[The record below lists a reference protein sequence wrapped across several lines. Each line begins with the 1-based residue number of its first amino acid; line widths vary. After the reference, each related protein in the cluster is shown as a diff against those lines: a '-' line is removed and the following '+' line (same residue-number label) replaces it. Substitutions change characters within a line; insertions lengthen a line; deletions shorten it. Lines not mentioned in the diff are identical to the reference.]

1 MEIALYILIGFL
13 VGLSLSLI
21 WANSRKKAENQKFS
35 DLDRELQETRIK
47 KSENEKEVSIL
58 KEAIQKEENQNSELQ
73 TELTRLINENATSR
87 ETNKNLIEKLEGQKK
102 ELQEMKEQFKA
113 EFENLAQK
121 IFDEKSEKFAKQN
134 KSSLD
139 LLLDPLKERLKEF
152 QKKVEETHINTV
164 EQNTGLRE
172 ELKNIKELS
181 QLMTDEASNLTKALK
196 NDSKTQ
202 GNWGEMILESILESS
217 GLTKNQEYF
226 VQQSYTDD
234 SGRRLQPDVE
244 IKLPEDKWIV
254 VDSKV
259 SLTAYERYHSAESE
273 SDRQAALRE
282 HLKSLRTHF
291 KALSEKRYN
300 QLSDGKKLDFT
311 LMFVPVE
318 PAYLIALNE
327 DQKLFNEA
335 YERGVVM
342 VSPSTLIASLKIIAA
357 TWKHEKQN
365 KNAQEIAERGK
376 LLLEKFINFTEDFEK
391 VGDQINRTERAYQDA
406 MNKLKSGR
414 GNLVSQSHKLI
425 ELGIKT
431 DKQLSNTLIES
442 DDED

>member
-1 MEIALYILIGFL
+1 MEITLYILLGFFG
-13 VGLSLSLI
+13 GLSLSLI
-21 WANSRKKAENQKFS
+21 WLNGRKKTDNQKFTDVENALQES
-35 DLDRELQETRIK
+35 RIKSSETERELSIVR
-47 KSENEKEVSIL
+47 ENMR
-58 KEAIQKEENQNSELQ
+58 KEEARKLELQ
-73 TELTRLINENATSR
+73 KELTRQSNDYATAR
-87 ETNKNLIEKLEGQKK
+87 ETNKNLLEKLEGQKR
-102 ELQEMKEQFKA
+102 ELEEMKEQFKA

-139 LLLDPLKERLKEF
+139 LLLDPLRERLSEF
-152 QKKVEETHINTV
+152 QKKVEETHVKNV

-181 QLMTDEASNLTKALK
+181 HLMTNEASNLTKALK

-217 GLTKNQEYF
+217 GLTKDQEYF
-226 VQQSYTDD
+226 VQQSYTDS

-259 SLTAYERYHSAESE
+259 SLTAYERYHSAETDDE
-273 SDRQAALRE
+273 KQKTLRE
-282 HLKSLRTHF
+282 HLKSLRAHF

-311 LMFVPVE
+311 LMFVPIE

-342 VSPSTLIASLKIIAA
+342 VSPSTLVASLKIIAA

-391 VGDQINRTERAYQDA
+391 VGEQISRTERVYEDA
-406 MNKLKSGR
+406 LNKLKTGR

-431 DKQLSNTLIES
+431 DKQLSSSLIEG

>member
-1 MEIALYILIGFL
+1 MEIALYILLGFFGG
-13 VGLSLSLI
+13 VSVSLI
-21 WANSRKKAENQKFS
+21 WANSRKKEENHKLTEVEEALQESRISESEKE
-35 DLDRELQETRIK
+35 RELSLLRDTLR
-47 KSENEKEVSIL
+47 
-58 KEAIQKEENQNSELQ
+58 KEENHNSDLQ
-73 TELTRLINENATSR
+73 KELTNQSNDYATVR
-87 ETNKNLIEKLEGQKK
+87 ETNKNLLEKLEGQKR
-102 ELQEMKEQFKA
+102 ELEEMKEQFKT
-113 EFENLAQK
+113 EFENLAHK

-134 KSSLD
+134 KTSLD
-139 LLLDPLKERLKEF
+139 LLLDPLKERLSDF
-152 QKKVEETHINTV
+152 QKKVEETHINNV
-164 EQNTGLRE
+164 KQNTGLRE

-181 QLMTDEASNLTKALK
+181 QLMTSEASNLTKALK

-202 GNWGEMILESILESS
+202 GNWGEMILESILEGS
-217 GLTKNQEYF
+217 GLTKDQEYF
-226 VQQSYTDD
+226 VQQSYTD
-234 SGRRLQPDVE
+234 STGRRLQPDVE

-254 VDSKV
+254 IDSKV
-259 SLTAYERYHSAESE
+259 SLTAYERYHSAENEVDEQRS
-273 SDRQAALRE
+273 LRE
-282 HLKSLRTHF
+282 HLKSLRVHF
-291 KALSEKRYN
+291 RALSEKRYN

-391 VGDQINRTERAYQDA
+391 VGDQINRTERAYNDA
-406 MNKLKSGR
+406 MGKLKSGR

-431 DKQLSNTLIES
+431 DKQFSNTLIER

>member
-1 MEIALYILIGFL
+1 MEIALYILLGFFGG
-13 VGLSLSLI
+13 VSVSLI
-21 WANSRKKAENQKFS
+21 WANSRKKEENHKLTEVEEALQESRISESEKE
-35 DLDRELQETRIK
+35 RELSLLRDTLR
-47 KSENEKEVSIL
+47 
-58 KEAIQKEENQNSELQ
+58 KEENHNSDLQ
-73 TELTRLINENATSR
+73 KELTNQSNDYATVR
-87 ETNKNLIEKLEGQKK
+87 ETNKNLLEKLEGQKR
-102 ELQEMKEQFKA
+102 ELEEMKEQFKT

-134 KSSLD
+134 KTSLD
-139 LLLDPLKERLKEF
+139 LLLDPLKERLSDF
-152 QKKVEETHINTV
+152 QKKVEETHINNV
-164 EQNTGLRE
+164 KQNTGLRE

-181 QLMTDEASNLTKALK
+181 QLMTSEASNLTKALK

-202 GNWGEMILESILESS
+202 GNWGEMILESILEGS
-217 GLTKNQEYF
+217 GLTKDQEYF
-226 VQQSYTDD
+226 VQQSYTD
-234 SGRRLQPDVE
+234 STGRRLQPDVE

-254 VDSKV
+254 IDSKV
-259 SLTAYERYHSAESE
+259 SLTAYERYHSAENEVDEQRS
-273 SDRQAALRE
+273 LRE
-282 HLKSLRTHF
+282 HLKSLRVHF
-291 KALSEKRYN
+291 RALSEKRYN

-391 VGDQINRTERAYQDA
+391 VGDQINRTERAYNDA
-406 MNKLKSGR
+406 MGKLKSGR

-431 DKQLSNTLIES
+431 DKQFSNTLIER

>member
-1 MEIALYILIGFL
+1 MEIALYILLGFFG
-13 VGLSLSLI
+13 GLSIALI
-21 WANSRKKAENQKFS
+21 LANNRKKMENRKLSEVEKNLQESRISESEKEKELSILRETLRKEEAHNS
-35 DLDRELQETRIK
+35 DLQKNLTEQ
-47 KSENEKEVSIL
+47 SNEY
-58 KEAIQKEENQNSELQ
+58 
-73 TELTRLINENATSR
+73 ATAR
-87 ETNKNLIEKLEGQKK
+87 ETIKNLLERLDGQKK
-102 ELQEMKEQFKA
+102 ELEEMKEQFKI

-134 KSSLD
+134 KTSLD
-139 LLLDPLKERLKEF
+139 LLLDPLKERLSEF
-152 QKKVEETHINTV
+152 QKKVEETHINNV
-164 EQNTGLRE
+164 RQNTGLRE

-181 QLMTDEASNLTKALK
+181 QLMTNEASNLTKALK

-202 GNWGEMILESILESS
+202 GNWGEMILESILEGS
-217 GLTKNQEYF
+217 GLTKDQEYF
-226 VQQSYTDD
+226 VQQSYTDNT
-234 SGRRLQPDVE
+234 GRRLQPDVE

-259 SLTAYERYHSAESE
+259 SLTAYERYHSEE
-273 SDRQAALRE
+273 NEIEKQKFLKE
-282 HLKSLRTHF
+282 HLKSLRVHF
-291 KALSEKRYN
+291 RALSEKRYN

-335 YERGVVM
+335 YERGIVM

-391 VGDQINRTERAYQDA
+391 VGDQINRTERVYNDA
-406 MNKLKSGR
+406 MSKLKSGR

-425 ELGIKT
+425 ELGVKT
-431 DKQLSNTLIES
+431 DKQFSSTLIEG
-442 DDED
+442 DDEG

>member
-1 MEIALYILIGFL
+1 MNIFLYILLGFFG
-13 VGLSLSLI
+13 GLSLSLI
-21 WANSRKKAENQKFS
+21 FFFTTKKKDNTKLSETKDALQQSKIRES
-35 DLDRELQETRIK
+35 ETERELK
-47 KSENEKEVSIL
+47 IL
-58 KEAIQKEENQNSELQ
+58 KETFQKEESENAELRK
-73 TELTRLINENATSR
+73 ELTRQSNENATIR
-87 ETNKNLIEKLEGQKK
+87 ETNNNLIEKLNGQKK
-102 ELQEMKEQFKA
+102 ELEEMKEQFKS

-139 LLLDPLKERLKEF
+139 LLLDPLKERIVEF
-152 QKKVEETHINTV
+152 QKKVEETHVKSV

-181 QLMTDEASNLTKALK
+181 QLMTSEASNLTKALK

-202 GNWGEMILESILESS
+202 GNWGEMILESILEGS
-217 GLTKNQEYF
+217 GLQKDREYF
-226 VQQSYTDD
+226 VQQSYTDA
-234 SGRRLQPDVE
+234 SGRRLQPDVQ
-244 IKLPEDKWIV
+244 IKLPEEKWIV

-259 SLTAYERYHSAESE
+259 SLTAYERYQSTDADDEK
-273 SDRQAALRE
+273 QKALKE
-282 HLKSLRTHF
+282 HLKSLRNHF

-318 PAYLIALNE
+318 PAYLMALNE

-335 YERGVVM
+335 YERGIVM

-365 KNAQEIAERGK
+365 KNAQDIAERGK
-376 LLLEKFINFTEDFEK
+376 LLLEKFVNFTEDFEK
-391 VGDQINRTERAYQDA
+391 IGEQISRTEKVYSDA
-406 MNKLKSGR
+406 FNKLKSGR
-414 GNLVSQSHKLI
+414 GNLMSQSQKLM
-425 ELGIKT
+425 ELGVKS
-431 DKQLSNTLIES
+431 DKQFSNTLLDS
-442 DDED
+442 DEN